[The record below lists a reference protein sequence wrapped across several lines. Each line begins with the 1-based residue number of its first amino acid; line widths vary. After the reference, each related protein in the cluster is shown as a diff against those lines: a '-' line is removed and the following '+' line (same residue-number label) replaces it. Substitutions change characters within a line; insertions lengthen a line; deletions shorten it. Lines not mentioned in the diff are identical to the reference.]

1 MARNTPT
8 IPDDKFQF
16 FSEKLIREVSN
27 LFVWEGLPD
36 EIPVD
41 YLEHSLVRDGRV
53 MFFKDE
59 DAFGYMALS
68 ATVRGYNIYG
78 KPVEAVSTAPN
89 TQGDNNYFK
98 RLIVQ
103 SYVKDIS
110 PEDGCVLIENM
121 YNGQSLM
128 SIINFYA
135 ARMTNVQK
143 AFDTNALW
151 QNLPVMWAVPDSKTK
166 LSIEKLFEDIAS
178 GKPWVIVDQQLQAIG
193 KEGVSAGAVEVPFL
207 LDKLFDVQNEI
218 YSAFKATV
226 GINTSGA
233 DKKERLVVDEAKS
246 NDQAIQTCLQIML
259 SQRQKACMEINKLY
273 GLNVSV
279 NVLQAQKEDD
289 DGNRDGGAEKSAS
302 DELPII

>member
-1 MARNTPT
+1 MARNLPT
-8 IPDDKFQF
+8 IPDDKLNF
-16 FSEKLIREVSN
+16 FTDKLIREVSN
-27 LFVWEGLPD
+27 LFIWKDLPD

-41 YLEHSLVRDGRV
+41 YLESALIRDGRV

-68 ATVRGYNIYG
+68 ATVKGYNIYG

-89 TQGDNNYFK
+89 TQGDKNYFK
-98 RLIVQ
+98 RLVVQ
-103 SYVKDIS
+103 SYVTDIK

-135 ARMTNVQK
+135 ARMANVQK

-207 LDKLFDVQNEI
+207 LDKLFDAQNEV

-226 GINTSGA
+226 GINTTGA

-259 SQRQKACMEINKLY
+259 SQREKACKEINKLY
-273 GLNVSV
+273 GLNVRV

-289 DGNRDGGAEKSAS
+289 DGNRDDGIEALAS
-302 DELPII
+302 NEFPTI